1 MRTQHGREYLIATL
15 KATINLAVILNPS
28 GIVTALSVY
37 QLLTHLVA
45 DNFKIVSQHE
55 AEERIT

>member
-1 MRTQHGREYLIATL
+1 MRTQHGRECLIATL
-15 KATINLAVILNPS
+15 KATINLAVILNPI

-55 AEERIT
+55 AEERVA

>member
-1 MRTQHGREYLIATL
+1 MRTQHGRGYLIAVL
-15 KATINLAVILNPS
+15 QVTINLAVILNPS

-55 AEERIT
+55 AEERVA